1 MLVITFAFSH
11 QLIGIPQELFNG
23 SLYASNHGYLDRSA
37 RFRVFAEDVFRDTR
51 PKNPLKEDKTSFVQS
66 MLKIGPSATTIGV
79 AQTRF
84 EIDG

>member
-1 MLVITFAFSH
+1 M
-11 QLIGIPQELFNG
+11 
-23 SLYASNHGYLDRSA
+23 SNHRYLNRSA
-37 RFRVFAEDVFRDTR
+37 RFIVFAEDVFER
-51 PKNPLKEDKTSFVQS
+51 LKAEEPQKDKTLFVQS